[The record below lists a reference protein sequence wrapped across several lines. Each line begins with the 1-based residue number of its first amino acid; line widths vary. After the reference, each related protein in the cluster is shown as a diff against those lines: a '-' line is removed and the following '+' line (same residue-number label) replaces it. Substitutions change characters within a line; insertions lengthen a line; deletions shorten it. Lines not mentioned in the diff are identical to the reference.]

1 MASSSN
7 DSKPWGEL
15 TYFGRPVFL
24 KTAGNQRL
32 VLNLAQPEADP
43 PLTEALPP
51 RVLAD
56 ALATA
61 DPLGVGAHQ
70 FQPLRRVHA
79 QAAIPLRIGTD
90 LIRSLAPGVGS

>member
-1 MASSSN
+1 M
-7 DSKPWGEL
+7 
-15 TYFGRPVFL
+15 
-24 KTAGNQRL
+24 
-32 VLNLAQPEADP
+32 LNLAQPEGEP
-43 PLTEALPP
+43 PLTEASPP

-79 QAAIPLRIGTD
+79 QAAIPLRAGTE
-90 LIRSLAPGVGS
+90 LIRSLAPAVGQ